1 MKPINCYADA
11 LCTMHYALCKEGK
24 RKKVKKKNYKAA
36 GHHIVI
42 AFSNQSFLRVFMV
55 SVPRKCSARS

>member
-1 MKPINCYADA
+1 
-11 LCTMHYALCKEGK
+11 MHYARKEREK
-24 RKKVKKKNYKAA
+24 RLKKKNYKAA